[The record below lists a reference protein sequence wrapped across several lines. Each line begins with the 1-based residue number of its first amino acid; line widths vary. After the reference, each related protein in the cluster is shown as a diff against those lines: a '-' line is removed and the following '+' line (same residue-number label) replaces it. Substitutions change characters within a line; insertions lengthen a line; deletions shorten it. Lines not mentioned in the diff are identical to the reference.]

1 MSLSYQTDLQIAFC
15 VYLLGNSY
23 LQDADVTQ
31 IDADANHVDDV
42 WRSGWEWTIHRHHLL
57 IRERYDIFAVSP
69 WI

>member
-1 MSLSYQTDLQIAFC
+1 MSLPYQTDLKIVFC

-31 IDADANHVDDV
+31 NDADANPVDDV
-42 WRSGWEWTIHRHHLL
+42 WRSGWEWTIHCHHPLT
-57 IRERYDIFAVSP
+57 RERYDILAVSP